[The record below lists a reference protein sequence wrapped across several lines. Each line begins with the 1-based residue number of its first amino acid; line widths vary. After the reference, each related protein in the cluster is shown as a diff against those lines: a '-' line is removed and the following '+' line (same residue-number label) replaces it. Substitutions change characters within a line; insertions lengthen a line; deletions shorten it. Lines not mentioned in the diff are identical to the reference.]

1 MSRFSQ
7 YRIMWVLVM
16 FDLPTDTTEDR
27 KIASEFRKK
36 LQKDGFKM
44 LQFSIY
50 VRHSF
55 SLENAQVHIER
66 VKKWLPERGEVSIM
80 RITDKQ
86 FGMIEFF
93 HGARKEKPLQPSKQL
108 TLF

>member
-1 MSRFSQ
+1 
-7 YRIMWVLVM
+7 M
-16 FDLPTDTTEDR
+16 FDLPTDTSEDR

-36 LQKDGFKM
+36 LLKDGFWM

-55 SLENAQVHIER
+55 SLENAQVHIGR
-66 VKKWLPERGEVSIM
+66 VKKWLPDKGEVSIIIM
-80 RITDKQ
+80 KITDKQ

-93 HGARKEKPLQPSKQL
+93 HGARKEKPLQPAKQL

>member
-1 MSRFSQ
+1 
-7 YRIMWVLVM
+7 MWVLVM
-16 FDLPTDTTEDR
+16 FDLPTDTPADR
-27 KIASEFRKK
+27 KVATEFRNK
-36 LQKDGFKM
+36 LLKDGFRM

-55 SLENAQVHIER
+55 SMENAQVHIER
-66 VKKWLPERGEVSIM
+66 VKKWLPEHGHVSIM

-93 HGARKEKPLQPSKQL
+93 HGARKEKPLAPSNQL
-108 TLF
+108 TMF